1 MKKILGT
8 KNTLVTTAV
17 SILAAASLSTTVH
30 AAGRDTINIV
40 GSSTVYPFSTVVAER
55 YGKVSGKTPKVE
67 STGTGGGMKLFC
79 SGDGI
84 DTPDI
89 SNASRRIKQSELD
102 KCFENGVKQVVE
114 IKIGYDG
121 IAFANSKQAPL
132 MKVTREQIYLAL
144 AKQIPAANG
153 DEKMI
158 DNPHKLWSDIDKSLP
173 AVKIEVIGP
182 PPTSGT
188 RDSFV
193 ELVMEESC
201 KQYAWVANLEKIDK
215 DDFKKKCDSVRED
228 GAYVDAGENDNLIVQ
243 KLVANKNAF
252 GIFGFSFLEENADKV
267 QGAEVDG
274 KLPTFE
280 TIASGDYKIS
290 RPLFFYVK
298 KSHIAS
304 LPGIQQFMTEFT
316 SEAAWGE
323 EGYLSEKGMIPM
335 QKSEREQYADDAKTL
350 KILPEKI

>member
-1 MKKILGT
+1 MKKIFIGT
-8 KNTLVTTAV
+8 ALAYTA
-17 SILAAASLSTTVH
+17 SILVAASLSMAVR
-30 AAGRDTINIV
+30 ADGRDTINIV

-55 YGKVSGKTPKVE
+55 YGKISGKTPKVE

-79 SGDGI
+79 AGDGI

-89 SNASRRIKQSELD
+89 ANASRRIKQSELD
-102 KCFENGVKQVVE
+102 KCLENGVKQVVE

-121 IAFANSKQAPL
+121 ISFANSKQAPL
-132 MKVTREQIYLAL
+132 MKVTREQIYEAL
-144 AKQIPAANG
+144 AKQLPAKNG
-153 DEKMI
+153 DEKMVA
-158 DNPHKLWSDIDKSLP
+158 NPNKLWSDIDKSLP
-173 AVKIEVIGP
+173 AIKIEVIGP

-201 KQYAWVANLEKIDK
+201 KQYAWVANLEKVDK

-228 GAYVDAGENDNLIVQ
+228 GGYIEAGENDNLIVQ

-252 GIFGFSFLEENADKV
+252 GIFGFSFLEENSDKV

-274 KLPTFE
+274 KAPTFE
-280 TIASGDYKIS
+280 TIASGEYKIS

-298 KSHIAS
+298 KSHVSS
-304 LPGIQQFMTEFT
+304 LPGIQQYVAEFT
-316 SEAAWGE
+316 SEAAWGD
-323 EGYLSEKGMIPM
+323 EGYLGEKGMIPM
-335 QKSEREQYADDAKTL
+335 KKSEREQFATDAKSL
-350 KILPEKI
+350 KVLPEKL

>member
-1 MKKILGT
+1 MKKILV
-8 KNTLVTTAV
+8 LATTAA
-17 SILAAASLSTTVH
+17 IAASVTSIGH
-30 AAGRDTINIV
+30 ADGRDTINIV

-55 YGKVSGKTPKVE
+55 YGKTSGKTPKVE

-79 SGDGI
+79 AGDGI

-89 SNASRRIKQSELD
+89 TNASRRIKQSELD
-102 KCFENGVKQVVE
+102 KCFENGAKQIVE
-114 IKIGYDG
+114 IKIGFDG
-121 IAFANSKQAPL
+121 IAFANSKQSPQ

-144 AKQIPAANG
+144 AKQIPAKNG
-153 DEKMI
+153 DEKMV
-158 DNPHKLWSDIDKSLP
+158 DNPNKLWSDIDASLP

-201 KQYAWVANLEKIDK
+201 KQYAWLGNLEKIDK

-228 GAYVDAGENDNLIVQ
+228 GGYIEAGENDNLIVQ

-252 GIFGFSFLEENADKV
+252 GIFGYSFLEENADKV
-267 QGAEVDG
+267 QGAQVDG
-274 KLPTFE
+274 KTPTFE
-280 TIASGDYKIS
+280 TIASGEYKIS

-298 KSHIAS
+298 KSHIGS
-304 LPGIQQFMTEFT
+304 LPGIQQYIAEFT
-316 SEAAWGE
+316 SEAAWGD
-323 EGYLSEKGMIPM
+323 EGYLAEKGMIPM
-335 QKSEREQYADDAKTL
+335 KKAERDQYAADAKAL
-350 KILPEKI
+350 KTLPEKI

>member
-1 MKKILGT
+1 MKKALT
-8 KNTLVTTAV
+8 VASLV
-17 SILAAASLSTTVH
+17 LATASLSATVQ

-40 GSSTVYPFSTVVAER
+40 GSSTVYPFATTVAER
-55 YGKVSGKTPKVE
+55 YGKTSGKTPKVE

-84 DTPDI
+84 DTPEI
-89 SNASRRIKQSELD
+89 TNASRRIKQSELD

-114 IKIGYDG
+114 VKIGYDG
-121 IAFANSKQAPL
+121 IAFANSKQSPL
-132 MKVTREQIYLAL
+132 MKVTRAQIYLAL
-144 AKQIPAANG
+144 AKQVPAKNG
-153 DEKMI
+153 EEKLV
-158 DNPHKLWSDIDKSLP
+158 DNPYKLWSDIDKSLP

-193 ELVMEESC
+193 ELVMEDSC
-201 KQYAWVANLEKIDK
+201 KQYAFLGSIEKSDK
-215 DDFKKKCDSVRED
+215 DEFKKSCDSIRED

-243 KLVANKNAF
+243 KLVSNKDAF

-267 QGAEVDG
+267 QGAQVDG
-274 KLPTFE
+274 KTPAFE
-280 TIASGDYKIS
+280 SIASGEYKVS

-298 KSHIAS
+298 KSHIGS
-304 LPGIQQFMTEFT
+304 VPGIEQFMAEFT
-316 SEAAWGE
+316 SEAAWGD

-335 QKSEREQYADDAKTL
+335 KKTEREQYAADARAL
-350 KILPEKI
+350 KVLPEKL